1 MNRVAAISVE
11 HCDQVPTV
19 LVMKEKFW
27 SLSGD
32 SFKILDAQSRD
43 VAFQIKG
50 KAISLRDKK
59 QLMDAN
65 GNEIARFQSKLLSF
79 YKTFRV
85 YIPSKEEEVMEIKNK
100 IAFLKSKMEATINN
114 ICDHGKPMTIEAV
127 GDWRDKNVVISEKG
141 GRELATITRKCNL
154 KNIVLEDQ
162 TYYIRINSG
171 VDKAMI
177 VLLALAFDELENDN

>member
-1 MNRVAAISVE
+1 
-11 HCDQVPTV
+11 
-19 LVMKEKFW
+19 
-27 SLSGD
+27 
-32 SFKILDAQSRD
+32 
-43 VAFQIKG
+43 
-50 KAISLRDKK
+50 
-59 QLMDAN
+59 
-65 GNEIARFQSKLLSF
+65 
-79 YKTFRV
+79 
-85 YIPSKEEEVMEIKNK
+85 
-100 IAFLKSKMEATINN
+100 
-114 ICDHGKPMTIEAV
+114 MTIEAV